1 MKKHYIMIGFLITIC
16 TVKLTAQSFE
26 VQQIL
31 LDVEKL
37 NQLKKILDNMYQGYQ
52 VVSKGYNTI
61 NDISQGN
68 FNLHQA
74 FLDGLLQVS
83 PVVRKYKKI
92 ADVFSSQTQLVK
104 EYKAAMNRFTAS
116 GMFNPDELKYIGNVY
131 QNLLA
136 KSLQHLNE
144 LALVITAGSLR
155 MSDDERLKAIDRI
168 SKGMKDKLNFLQ
180 VFNKEN
186 SVLVLQRAK
195 ASREVMSSRQLNGL

>member
-1 MKKHYIMIGFLITIC
+1 MKKQSFIIGFLLIIC
-16 TVKLTAQSFE
+16 SVKMTAQSFE
-26 VQQIL
+26 VQQLL

-37 NQLKKILDNMYQGYQ
+37 DQLKKILDNMYQGYQ

-61 NDISQGN
+61 KDISQGN

-83 PVVRKYKKI
+83 PVVKKYKKI
-92 ADVFSSQTQLVK
+92 ADIISSQTELVK
-104 EYKAAMNRFTAS
+104 EYKTALSRFTRS
-116 GMFNPDELKYIGNVY
+116 GMFNPNELKYIGNVY
-131 QNLLA
+131 QNLLG

-144 LALVITAGSLR
+144 LAMVITSGSLR
-155 MSDDERLKAIDRI
+155 MSDDERLKAIGRI
-168 SKGMKDKLNFLQ
+168 SQGMEDKLNFLR

-195 ASREVMSSRQLNGL
+195 ASREVMASRQLNGL